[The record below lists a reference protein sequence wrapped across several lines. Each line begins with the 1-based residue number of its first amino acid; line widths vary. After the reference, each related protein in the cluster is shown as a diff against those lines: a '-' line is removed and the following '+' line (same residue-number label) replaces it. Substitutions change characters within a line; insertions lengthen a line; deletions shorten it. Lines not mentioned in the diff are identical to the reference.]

1 MLINYLEIN
10 VNLQE
15 RDQVENTFKN
25 QVFRISIINNQT
37 NGHHMPP
44 DTIQ

>member
-25 QVFRISIINNQT
+25 QVFRISIINNHK

>member
-15 RDQVENTFKN
+15 REQVEDTFKN
-25 QVFRISIINNQT
+25 QVFRISIINNHT
-37 NGHHMPP
+37 NEHHTPP
-44 DTIQ
+44 DRIQ

>member
-15 RDQVENTFKN
+15 RDQVDDTFKN
-25 QVFRISIINNQT
+25 QVFRISIINNHA
-37 NGHHMPP
+37 NEHHMPP
-44 DTIQ
+44 DRIQ